1 MSDSLLTGHTMTIE
15 QRLEQ
20 VEQQNQKIQRTNKRL
35 PVALTMRVA
44 VAPDKIGEYAC
55 AATAISVTYVTKRR
69 NRIPRK
75 RHTLLTL
82 TGGV

>member
-1 MSDSLLTGHTMTIE
+1 MTVE

-20 VEQQNQKIQRTNKRL
+20 LEKRNKRL
-35 PVALTMRVA
+35 TIGLTMTVA

-55 AATAISVTYVTKRR
+55 AATAISVTYVTKRS
-69 NRIPRK
+69 NRVPRE

>member
-1 MSDSLLTGHTMTIE
+1 MTVDE
-15 QRLEQ
+15 RLEQLERKTQRLE
-20 VEQQNQKIQRTNKRL
+20 KRNKRL
-35 PVALTMRVA
+35 TVA

-69 NRIPRK
+69 NRIPRE
-75 RHTLLTL
+75 RRTLLTL

>member
-1 MSDSLLTGHTMTIE
+1 MTVE

-20 VEQQNQKIQRTNKRL
+20 LEKRNKRL
-35 PVALTMRVA
+35 TIGLTMTVA

-69 NRIPRK
+69 NRIPRE